1 MLLGKVN
8 VGATKRKPQIPLGVY
23 SSIVKKVEDPADYK
37 KGSVKKIT
45 YELVNEDGEVFEFSE
60 LFYLRKTE
68 RTLFMVKYLENEV
81 EIDRWE
87 DFENCQEKV
96 TVQKVPSRYGSLPS
110 IVEREFLGF
119 AEEGVDNEL

>member
-1 MLLGKVN
+1 MFLGKVN
-8 VGATKRKPQIPLGVY
+8 VSATKRKPQLPVGVY

-45 YELVNEDGEVFEFSE
+45 YELVNEDGEVFDFSE
-60 LFYLRKTE
+60 LFYLRKTK
-68 RTLFMVKYLENEV
+68 RTLSMVKYLETEV
-81 EIDRWE
+81 EIDNWE

-96 TVQKVPSRYGSLPS
+96 TVKKEATRYGSLPS

-119 AEEGVDNEL
+119 AEEGTDNEL

>member
-1 MLLGKVN
+1 
-8 VGATKRKPQIPLGVY
+8 
-23 SSIVKKVEDPADYK
+23 
-37 KGSVKKIT
+37 
-45 YELVNEDGEVFEFSE
+45 
-60 LFYLRKTE
+60 
-68 RTLFMVKYLENEV
+68 MVKYLENEV